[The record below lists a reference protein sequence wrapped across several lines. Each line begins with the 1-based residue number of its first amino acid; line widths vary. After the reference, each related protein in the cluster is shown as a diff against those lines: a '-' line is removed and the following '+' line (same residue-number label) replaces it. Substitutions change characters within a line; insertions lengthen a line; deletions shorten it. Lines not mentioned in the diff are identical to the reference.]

1 VTGFSR
7 ELTKLAREES
17 GRVLALLAARFGVDL
32 ADDAVQEALIEALE
46 WTVVPDNPAAWLY
59 TVARNRAIDRIRR
72 RAAAQRRERSV
83 AVDLAVTAPQ
93 AYELLDEEEAEHIVD
108 DGRIGDERLRLML
121 LCCHPALSTDAQV
134 ALTLRLVGGLTTAE
148 IAAAFLLPE
157 ATVAQ
162 RIVRAK
168 RKIRDAGIPLSL
180 PSSLAE
186 RVDAL
191 RSILYLT
198 FNEGYLARAGGS
210 GARIDLMAE
219 ATRLTAMLLR
229 EHPRDPETEGLLAL
243 ELFTQARNDARF
255 AGGELVLL
263 DDQDRTRWDLALIEQ
278 GNRVLRA
285 AAGRKQPGPYQL
297 QAAIAGCHANTR
309 EAPDTDWPM
318 IVSLYRNLLAM
329 SPSPVIAVNFA
340 VAVGMADGP
349 QAGLAALDEV
359 AGLNTYHLYWS
370 TRGEL
375 QLRAGRAD
383 AAADSLRRARS
394 LVANPT
400 ERRHLDRRIA
410 RAEDRGSEDG
420 GGDHDEPE
428 KSDGCVADERR
439 HTSQSRAGPP
449 SQRGSR
455 GHEQNLP
462 PG

>member
-1 VTGFSR
+1 MTEFSR
-7 ELTKLAREES
+7 ELTRLAREES
-17 GRVLALLAARFGVDL
+17 GRVLALLAVRFGVDL
-32 ADDAVQEALIEALE
+32 ADDAVQEALIEALD

-83 AVDLAVTAPQ
+83 AVDLAVTEPH
-93 AYELLDEEEAEHIVD
+93 AYELHDQEEVELIVD
-108 DGRIGDERLRLML
+108 DDRVGDERLRLML
-121 LCCHPALSTDAQV
+121 LCCHPALSTEAQV

-157 ATVAQ
+157 ATLAQ

-198 FNEGYLARAGGS
+198 FNEGYLARAGGN

-255 AGGELVLL
+255 ASDEIVLME
-263 DDQDRTRWDLALIEQ
+263 DQDRTRWDLSLIEQ

-285 AAGRKQPGPYQL
+285 AASRNQPGPYQL
-297 QAAIAGCHANTR
+297 QAAVAACHANAR
-309 EAPDTDWPM
+309 EFADTDWSM
-318 IVSLYRNLLAM
+318 IVSLYRRLQSM
-329 SPSPVIAVNFA
+329 TPSPVISVNLA
-340 VAVGMADGP
+340 VAIGMADGP
-349 QAGLAALDEV
+349 QAGLVALDEIAALD
-359 AGLNTYHLYWS
+359 GYHLYWS

-375 QLRAGRAD
+375 LLRAGRVD
-383 AAADSLRRARS
+383 AAGDALGRARA
-394 LVANPT
+394 LAANPT
-400 ERRHLDRRIA
+400 EQRHLDRRIA
-410 RAEDRGSEDG
+410 HAAG
-420 GGDHDEPE
+420 
-428 KSDGCVADERR
+428 RR
-439 HTSQSRAGPP
+439 
-449 SQRGSR
+449 
-455 GHEQNLP
+455 
-462 PG
+462 